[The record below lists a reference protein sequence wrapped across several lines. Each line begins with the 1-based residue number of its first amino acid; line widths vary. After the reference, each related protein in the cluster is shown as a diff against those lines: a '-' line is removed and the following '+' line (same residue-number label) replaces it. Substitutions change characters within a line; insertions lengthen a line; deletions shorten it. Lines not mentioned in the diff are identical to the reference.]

1 MEQFDWTPGS
11 LMLLTKLKPSN
22 MTLMTEQL
30 SVRLV
35 YGTLIQQR
43 SVLPPRPRSPPGPRL
58 KSPPGPNPPVQRS
71 LSGETRWTTRSR
83 RSRGTHWQTH
93 SLILSMYNNSAPTE
107 RQALIN
113 IVEEVVRA
121 WSQGSS
127 VCWPPWLLPEFP
139 RALLTVGGQHTWDV
153 DPSERWCGDEWGWS
167 DPRHWPRQQVHPS
180 AGLEVLRGVQELV
193 WGPEQGDGQGQAT
206 GADIL
211 TWALTVR
218 GRQWWS
224 EGW

>member
-22 MTLMTEQL
+22 MTLMTEQW

-127 VCWPPWLLPEFP
+127 VCWPPWLLPSCSVDSRWSTYMRCWSKWAMVWRWVRMEWP
-139 RALLTVGGQHTWDV
+139 AALA
-153 DPSERWCGDEWGWS
+153 PSTSSSISWVRSIAWS
-167 DPRHWPRQQVHPS
+167 ARTC
-180 AGLEVLRGVQELV
+180 LR
-193 WGPEQGDGQGQAT
+193 
-206 GADIL
+206 
-211 TWALTVR
+211 TWAR
-218 GRQWWS
+218 WWPGPGNQS
-224 EGW
+224 WYPYLGANCQG